1 MEKYRYSCKT
11 MARARVTPTSEER
24 SFGIDELFFST
35 TDAHGIIVSGN
46 RVFTRV
52 SAWSA
57 DELTGE
63 PHSILRHPDM
73 PRVVFKLLWDEIGAG
88 RPVVAYVKNL
98 AKNGAYY
105 WVIASVVP
113 FEGGYLSVRFK
124 PSSALFPTVEGL
136 YAQLLKVEKD
146 VEDSGGSKA
155 QAMAASGAALG
166 QALASL
172 GFATYQDFMHAF
184 VPEELKSRDEGMARM
199 GKAVAAVVVE
209 RPDEFG
215 EIGRDIA
222 AVRSFLHEEFSQL
235 GDFISLGDTLVGKA
249 RFIQD
254 LAKNVRLIS
263 QNVSISARRRELAGR
278 PLAVVGDTIREQAD
292 RVGEVTSS
300 LTTRIH
306 GLSASLKAQA
316 FRISLSRLQAQTASA
331 FVAEIVDEREG
342 ANVADRH
349 IGHVYESIGALA
361 QCLSVDTRGLFD
373 DYRVIAR
380 GLSQTT
386 SEVMQLGDLTRT
398 LNMIRM
404 TGRVE
409 VSRLKD
415 PIEFEVLFESI
426 EKQLAE
432 ADGHLRELISAINSI
447 KTSTTRGLGQE
458 GMVRGRLE
466 RAADAVQRIKAAELA
481 EPVTPPGGPASE

>member
-1 MEKYRYSCKT
+1 
-11 MARARVTPTSEER
+11 MARPGIAPTNEER

-35 TDAHGIIVSGN
+35 TNAKGIIVAGN

-52 SAWSA
+52 SGWTAA
-57 DELTGE
+57 ELTGE

-98 AKNGAYY
+98 AKTGAYY
-105 WVIASVVP
+105 WVIATVVP
-113 FEGGYLSVRFK
+113 YEGGYLSVRFK
-124 PSSALFPTVEGL
+124 PSSAVFPTVEGL
-136 YAQLLKVEKD
+136 YAQLLKIEQD
-146 VEDSGGSKA
+146 TESGGGTKA
-155 QAMAASGAALG
+155 QAMAASSAALS

-172 GFATYQDFMHAF
+172 GFASYQEFMFSF
-184 VPEELKSRDEGMARM
+184 VPEELRSRDAGMARQ
-199 GKAVAAVVVE
+199 GRQAGVAAAD
-209 RPDEFG
+209 RSDTLG
-215 EIGRDIA
+215 ELVADMA
-222 AVRSFLHEEFSQL
+222 TVQAFLHDEFSQL
-235 GDFISLGDTLVGKA
+235 GEFISLGETLVGKA

-292 RVGEVTSS
+292 RVGEVTVS
-300 LTTRIH
+300 LTQRIH
-306 GLSASLKAQA
+306 ALSDRLRAQA

-331 FVAEIVDEREG
+331 FVAEMADELDGRSTDDQRVG
-342 ANVADRH
+342 L
-349 IGHVYESIGALA
+349 ESESMGALI
-361 QCLSVDTRGLFD
+361 QCLMTDARGLFD
-373 DYRVIAR
+373 DYRAIAR
-380 GLSQTT
+380 GLAQTT

-415 PIEFEVLFESI
+415 PLEFEVLFETI
-426 EKQLAE
+426 EKQLVE
-432 ADGHLRELISAINSI
+432 ADGHLNELVAAISSI
-447 KTSTTRGLGQE
+447 KVSTSRGLGQE
-458 GMVRGRLE
+458 GVVRGRLDRAVE
-466 RAADAVQRIKAAELA
+466 VVSRIRAAEQQT
-481 EPVTPPGGPASE
+481 PVTPPDAPASA

>member
-1 MEKYRYSCKT
+1 MQVFFQNDVSCT
-11 MARARVTPTSEER
+11 CDSHQRRTLFRTR
-24 SFGIDELFFST
+24 RTFFST
-35 TDAHGIIVSGN
+35 TDANGIIVSGN

-88 RPVVAYVKNL
+88 RPVAAYVKNL

-113 FEGGYLSVRFK
+113 FDGGYLSVRFK
-124 PSSALFPTVEGL
+124 PSSGLFPTVEGL
-136 YAQLLKVEKD
+136 YAQLLKIEKD
-146 VEDSGGSKA
+146 VEASGGSKS
-155 QAMAASGAALG
+155 QAMAASGPALG
-166 QALASL
+166 KAL
-172 GFATYQDFMHAF
+172 
-184 VPEELKSRDEGMARM
+184 
-199 GKAVAAVVVE
+199 
-209 RPDEFG
+209 
-215 EIGRDIA
+215 
-222 AVRSFLHEEFSQL
+222 
-235 GDFISLGDTLVGKA
+235 
-249 RFIQD
+249 
-254 LAKNVRLIS
+254 
-263 QNVSISARRRELAGR
+263 
-278 PLAVVGDTIREQAD
+278 
-292 RVGEVTSS
+292 
-300 LTTRIH
+300 
-306 GLSASLKAQA
+306 ASLKAQA

-331 FVAEIVDEREG
+331 FVAEIVDERDG
-342 ANVADRH
+342 ATVGEKH

-380 GLSQTT
+380 GLAQTM

-415 PIEFEVLFESI
+415 PIESEVLFESI

-447 KTSTTRGLGQE
+447 KASTTRGLGQE

-466 RAADAVQRIKAAELA
+466 RAADAVQRIKIAELA
-481 EPVTPPGGPASE
+481 ESPASPASE